1 MTVQTWKRK
10 VSTYALLFVTED
22 SHERTSIDWHHEML
36 NVFVLVQG
44 LSSPP
49 LLPRLPQPEVVV
61 LQLLRHLLLRLLRQ
75 RQARREEGC
84 ARLLKMC

>member
-1 MTVQTWKRK
+1 MRCC
-10 VSTYALLFVTED
+10 
-22 SHERTSIDWHHEML
+22 ML
-36 NVFVLVQG
+36 NVLVLVQG

-61 LQLLRHLLLRLLRQ
+61 LQLLRHLLLRLLRHLLLRLLRQ
-75 RQARREEGC
+75 RQAGREEGR